1 MICSTGGGGIER
13 IWPISQTR
21 VLTMHSILSGYQEE
35 DWRKGS
41 LTDPDTCNLC
51 PCLRFFRAGS
61 ALLGVRTFIH
71 AKKEFLEATDQM
83 LPGILDSSSGTAD
96 RSAGCGVGVGDHVSW
111 KTGLL

>member
-1 MICSTGGGGIER
+1 M
-13 IWPISQTR
+13 SQTR
-21 VLTMHSILSGYQEE
+21 ALTMHSVPSGYQEE

-61 ALLGVRTFIH
+61 ALLGVRTFIRQSKSSLKPQIRCCL
-71 AKKEFLEATDQM
+71 AFW
-83 LPGILDSSSGTAD
+83 IL
-96 RSAGCGVGVGDHVSW
+96 AGCGVGVGDHVSW